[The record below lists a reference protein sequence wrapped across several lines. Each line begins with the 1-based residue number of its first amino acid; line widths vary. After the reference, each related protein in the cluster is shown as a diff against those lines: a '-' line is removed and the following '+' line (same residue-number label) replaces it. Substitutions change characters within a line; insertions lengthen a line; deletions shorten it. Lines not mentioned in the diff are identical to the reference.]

1 MQRLADILKYQY
13 EDTFLSNI
21 DPRAKIIICILY
33 MVPAIMFNTLTE
45 LILLFIPILVNLGL
59 GKTIIRYFKSL
70 VFLSPFLILITI
82 LNYLTMGSIEQAMIP
97 VTRLIILIGI
107 LDIFFLTTDPDN
119 FILTLESLR
128 LPLSISLSFALA
140 LRFIPTMVTQIN
152 EIIEAQ
158 LSRGLRLDKGN
169 FLTRLKHYIPIIVPL
184 VILSI
189 KRSIEVAESL
199 EIRGVH
205 PQAKRTRYIE
215 LRFTARDLKYIIGNT
230 ILVII
235 LVIIILY
242 GWSPNLYI

>member
-1 MQRLADILKYQY
+1 MQRLADILKYSY
-13 EDTFLSNI
+13 EETVLSRI
-21 DPRAKIIICILY
+21 DPRSKIITCIMY
-33 MVPAIMFNTLTE
+33 IVPAILLNTVTE
-45 LILLFIPILVNLGL
+45 LLLIFTPVLINLGL
-59 GKTIIRYFKSL
+59 GKALQKYLKSL
-70 VFLSPFLILITI
+70 VLLSPFLALITI
-82 LNYLTMGSIEQAMIP
+82 LNYFTMGSIESAIIP
-97 VTRLIILIGI
+97 VTRLVILIGI

-140 LRFIPTMVTQIN
+140 LRFIPAMVTQIN

-169 FLTRLKHYIPIIVPL
+169 FLTRIRHYIPIIVPL

-205 PQAKRTRYIE
+205 PKANRTRYIE
-215 LRFTARDLKYIIGNT
+215 LRFTSRDYIYIAINTLLIT
-230 ILVII
+230 ILTVTLIYLI
-235 LVIIILY
+235 
-242 GWSPNLYI
+242 

>member
-1 MQRLADILKYQY
+1 MQRLTDVLKYQY
-13 EDTFLSNI
+13 MDTLLSRI
-21 DPRAKIIICILY
+21 DPRAKIIICIVY
-33 MVPAIMFNTLTE
+33 MVPVILFNTLTE
-45 LILLFIPILVNLGL
+45 LMLVFIPIVLNLGL
-59 GKTIIRYFKSL
+59 GKTITRYLKSL
-70 VFLSPFLILITI
+70 ILLSPFLILITI
-82 LNYLTMGSIEQAMIP
+82 LNYFTMGSIGLALTP
-97 VTRLIILIGI
+97 VIRLIILIGI

-169 FLTRLKHYIPIIVPL
+169 FLTRIRYYIPIIIPL

-215 LRFTARDLKYIIGNT
+215 LRFRVEDFIYVIGNT
-230 ILVII
+230 LVAII
-235 LVIIILY
+235 LTIILIY
-242 GWSPNLYI
+242 LL